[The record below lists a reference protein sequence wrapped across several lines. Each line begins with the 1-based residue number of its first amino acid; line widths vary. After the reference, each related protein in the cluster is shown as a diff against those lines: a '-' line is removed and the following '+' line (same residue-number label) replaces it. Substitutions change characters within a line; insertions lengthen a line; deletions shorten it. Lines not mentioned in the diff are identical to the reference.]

1 MYDDDFYG
9 DYSEYELMVDAFKD
23 KLKQEVKEEIK
34 AEMARLREE
43 NKRLQDI
50 KKNWNAKVA
59 ELEHMKTQLK
69 REMSDAEYNA
79 KKARLSELLLPYLT
93 KAWGITCHYEFLRE
107 KCNNCD
113 EKGNIHFTSPQGH
126 EVVEQCDCRKKF
138 LVYSPS
144 EAEVVEINNNRNF
157 PNGIH
162 VIFKYLDNDRYR
174 EVSEVY
180 NGEPFEDIEKHTTCY
195 GLIFK
200 KEEECQS
207 FCDYMNKKSR
217 EKAQQEL

>member
-9 DYSEYELMVDAFKD
+9 EPSKYDEMVDEFKAV
-23 KLKQEVKEEIK
+23 LRQEVKEEFQ
-34 AEMARLREE
+34 AEMARLKEE
-43 NKRLQDI
+43 NNRLQDI

-69 REMSDAEYNA
+69 YEMSNAEYNA

-113 EKGNIHFTSPQGH
+113 EHGNIHFISPQGH
-126 EVVEQCDCRKKF
+126 QVTETCDCRKKF

-144 EAEVVEINNNRNF
+144 EAEVAEINNNCNF

-162 VIFKYLDNDRYR
+162 VIFKYWDKDRYR
-174 EVSEVY
+174 EVSAIY
-180 NGEPFEDIEKHTTCY
+180 NGEPFEDIAEHVTRY